1 MRPCSVTSCSV
12 TPAVFRTAR
21 RLPILRGLASVLAC
35 LLALPLCLP
44 FAQAAHANAAP
55 ARSTLATVLEL
66 QRIEAQ
72 AKAHPALLPSRPANR
87 LANTPYNAPRVSAP
101 APAVASAAAAPAST
115 RPALLPPASV
125 TLLNDVG
132 KLPSPLPPATVAAWK
147 RTLHTQ
153 AVTPARAALLHLW
166 LGEWELAQNEQLHA
180 AALHLRMAQ
189 HLTGPRRLIS
199 GTVAYD
205 TATTL
210 FYQGAYEE
218 AADAFARLL
227 SPKTVQPGYARTDC
241 ALWLRHARACAG
253 FHADRS
259 RVGIPEPPRL
269 DPNCGA
275 AALAASLQGVGLP
288 SDFKTVRAACRVT
301 GFGSSLTNII
311 KAGPKLGVRV
321 RTLTATDA
329 GLMALPKPLVS
340 FVEGDH
346 FIAVVRADAKGV
358 SYLCSDC
365 GPWPGGRVNL
375 TWKQWHLL
383 EPGIYAAVTKPGSV
397 WDQRL
402 AAQGKLSPAE
412 QMAGKALPLRL
423 AMNGPIGHY
432 LALLPRLTGIRG
444 VTIKQFATHSITC
457 GYSNRFTSHCL
468 DPVCCPTD
476 SGGPGGKGNGKG
488 TTSSKAHAVSASTG
502 DPVNLATGEEEYTPP
517 TDLTVYNPHGPSVE
531 WGRIYNSLRSIS
543 ESGSGGYYYD
553 YETADFGYG
562 WSHPYNVV
570 VLGGVVSTG
579 YIVEPNGAQTS
590 FANPSAAPT
599 ASHPSIPCQVQAG
612 YPALVTWDYDT
623 TSIGNHYTVTWPDRT
638 RWIMAQVGPNTNS
651 NSYHGNAYQLSQIID
666 RNGNHIDFHYV
677 LVNVGYSYSAQ
688 AVISAITNQDGTT
701 LLAIQRDGKGGI
713 ASVTDCYGRQVSYH
727 VGDYGEN
734 IFRAL
739 DFVSQI
745 VPAGTPNPPAR
756 FTYGYQSYANIEG
769 YHPSPFLHTIGVPSP
784 TGSGTSTATINYNPQ
799 TLFVSSLVDANG
811 NTHTYTAVDYL
822 HTKVTVA
829 DKNGNV
835 AYSYVSG
842 FDNNMSQT
850 GTTDGAGHLTSATV
864 YGDPNDPFRPS
875 SVADG
880 NANQSYPHQHAQAG
894 QTASLAQ
901 TGYDEP
907 AAYMQWDIVSPAGA
921 VLATNANRNG
931 WNLTLGV
938 ASGGLTLNVT
948 VPAGTAVGA
957 GYEVRYDSDGSG
969 YSAVFDIINPNA
981 RYGTTAYTWD
991 SYGNMVTETSP
1002 RGTVTTKTW
1011 DYSQFALG
1019 ELKQVSEGD
1028 KAPTAFAYYEPSGLM
1043 KTLTTPAPNTAGGTA
1058 TVTTSW
1064 TYDNLGNI
1072 LTETMPGNNAAQT
1085 ITTTFGYTT
1094 DGSYSQTA
1102 AIGQPLTSTD
1112 NLGKVTHFRYDSR
1125 GNSLSM
1131 TDAIGNETDFT
1142 YNIADQPL
1150 QTTSPATGQQ
1160 GSGRS
1165 SSVSAYL
1172 YSGGPLLSATSY
1184 DESGAAIRQV
1194 NYAYGSEGEMLGVS
1208 GSAEPVTYTYDSQY
1222 RLSTLTD
1229 GGGHTTRYYYKQQG
1243 YLDAVTYP
1251 GYIGPAPAYN
1261 ATLDGYN
1268 NITGKDSIRFS
1279 SYDRN
1284 GNVLMRIDGNSVETD
1299 YTYSADPQSLLTLIH
1314 YVYPAGYTGGT
1325 TSDVSLAYDAYGR
1338 RAGMTDGTGSQ
1349 SYAYDD
1355 ADDALSVTTG
1365 YTGLPVQSITYGYYP
1380 DGSRQS
1386 MSTPAGSFS
1395 YSYDAVGR
1403 MTGLSNPFSEA
1414 SSWGYQDNNWLS
1426 FQGDTGI
1433 ATYLNHTARGELHA
1447 ATNVLT
1453 RGNGYAVFNSTRDGV
1468 GNATTVNANLT
1479 SAPATYTGYTY
1490 NQYDTRNQ
1498 LTQEQSQRAGGYTNT
1513 FGYDGGTV
1521 TGAGDPTTFR
1531 GATRTFNAD
1540 NQDAAGTYDGNGNP
1554 AANSGQVLAF
1564 DPESRL
1570 TRYGNRL
1577 ACGYTGEG
1585 LRAWKQGSSGRTY
1598 FLYDGSEPV
1607 CELDSTGAV
1616 TATNT
1621 FGVNGLLSR
1630 HTGAGSAFYA
1640 CDLSGNVAQRAT
1652 ASGVSLSA
1660 DQYDAFG
1667 ARQST
1672 STSAD
1677 VFGFAGQWGG
1687 YTDAETGLV
1696 LMTHRYYDPNAGRFI
1711 TRDPIG
1717 YNGGINL
1724 YAYTENN
1731 PVVGGDPTGLS
1742 RESID
1747 SQFKNIYISALSA
1760 VAGRG
1765 PKAQMVYFVS
1775 YPTNSMLPLNK
1786 MEATSS
1792 GDCCTP
1798 GLQDCLDQASDAF
1811 QRCLETVNV
1820 VLAVCLVVSL
1830 ALPPPFN
1837 LTSILAC
1844 LQASRIAYAYCFA
1857 AYEVE
1862 RIYCQNHY
1870 DC

>member
-72 AKAHPALLPSRPANR
+72 AKAHPALLPSRPSNR

-101 APAVASAAAAPAST
+101 APAVASVAAAPAST

-189 HLTGPRRLIS
+189 HLTGPRSLIS

-301 GFGSSLTNII
+301 GFGSSLTDII

-432 LALLPRLTGIRG
+432 LALLPRLTSIRG

-880 NANQSYPHQHAQAG
+880 NANQSYPDQHAEAG
-894 QTASLAQ
+894 QTVSLAQ
-901 TGYDEP
+901 TGSDRTSNY
-907 AAYMQWDIVSPAGA
+907 ARWDVVSPAG
-921 VLATNANRNG
+921 VVIATDANPNG
-931 WNLTLGV
+931 WNLVFTDAV
-938 ASGGLTLNVT
+938 NASTNMMSLT

-957 GYEVRYDSDGSG
+957 GYEVRSDFSAYGYNSVSG
-969 YSAVFDIINPNA
+969 YSTVFDIINPNA
-981 RYGTTAYTWD
+981 RYGTATYTWD
-991 SYGNMVTETSP
+991 SYGNMVTETSA

-1028 KAPTAFAYYEPSGLM
+1028 KAPTSFAYYEPSGLV
-1043 KTLTTPAPNTAGGTA
+1043 KSFHAPMPGTVGGTA
-1058 TVTTSW
+1058 TVNYSY
-1064 TYDNLGNI
+1064 TYDGLGNL
-1072 LTETMPGNNAAQT
+1072 LTETTPGNNAAQA
-1085 ITTTFGYTT
+1085 ITMTFGYTT
-1094 DGSYSQTA
+1094 DSGYSQTA
-1102 AIGQPLTSTD
+1102 AIGQPLTVTD
-1112 NLGKVTHFRYDSR
+1112 NLGKVTHLRYDSR
-1125 GNSLSM
+1125 GNCLSVA
-1131 TDAIGNETDFT
+1131 DAISSWFPDQYDFT

-1150 QTTSPATGQQ
+1150 QTISPATNQQ
-1160 GSGRS
+1160 GSGRTTQT
-1165 SSVSAYL
+1165 SAYL
-1172 YSGGPLLSATSY
+1172 YLDGPLTGGTTT
-1184 DESGAAIRQV
+1184 DETGAAIRQV
-1194 NYAYGSEGEMLGVS
+1194 SYAYGQEGEMLGVS
-1208 GSAEPVTYTYDSQY
+1208 GSTEPATYTYDALY
-1222 RLSTLTD
+1222 RLATLTD
-1229 GGGHTTRYYYKQQG
+1229 GSGHATRYYYKQQG

-1251 GYIGPAPAYN
+1251 GYAGPTPVYN
-1261 ATLDGYN
+1261 SATDGYS
-1268 NITGKDSIRFS
+1268 NITGTDSIRFPA
-1279 SYDRN
+1279 YDPN
-1284 GNVLMRIDGNSVETD
+1284 GNLLRRMDGNGVETD
-1299 YTYSADPQSLLTLIH
+1299 YTHNADPQSLLTLMH
-1314 YVYPAGYTGGT
+1314 YVYPIGYTGGT
-1325 TSDVSLAYDAYGR
+1325 TGDVSLAYDAYGR
-1338 RAGMTDGTGSQ
+1338 RAGMADGTGSQ
-1349 SYAYDD
+1349 NYAYDD
-1355 ADDALSVTTG
+1355 EDNPLSVTTT
-1365 YTGLPVQSITYGYYP
+1365 YTGLPAKAVTYGYWP
-1380 DGSRQS
+1380 NGSRQS
-1386 MSTPAGSFS
+1386 MTSPVSATS
-1395 YSYDAVGR
+1395 YGYTYDAVGR
-1403 MTGLSNPFSEA
+1403 MTGMTNPYGQAAAWDYLDNGWLFHQTLSNAGAAAVITSCYYTQRGQLT
-1414 SSWGYQDNNWLS
+1414 SINNRRS
-1426 FQGDTGI
+1426 D
-1433 ATYLNHTARGELHA
+1433 
-1447 ATNVLT
+1447 
-1453 RGNGYAVFNSTRDGV
+1453 NSTLSD
-1468 GNATTVNANLT
+1468 
-1479 SAPATYTGYTY
+1479 YTGMS
-1490 NQYDTRNQ
+1490 YDGAGNRTSWTGNIPAAPNWNRTDSYSYDAKNQ
-1498 LTQEQSQRAGGYTNT
+1498 LTQEASTGPLSYTAN
-1513 FGYDGGTV
+1513 FGYDPSGN
-1521 TGAGDPTTFR
+1521 ATTLSNQ
-1531 GATRTFNAD
+1531 GHTYNAD
-1540 NQDAAGTYDGNGNP
+1540 NQDTASTYDGNGNP
-1554 AANSGQVLAF
+1554 AGYNGSGLRF
-1564 DPESRL
+1564 DPENRL
-1570 TRYGNRL
+1570 TQVGSVL
-1577 ACGYTGEG
+1577 SCGYNGDG
-1585 LRAWKQGSSGRTY
+1585 LRAWKQNSSGARTY
-1598 FLYDGSEPV
+1598 FLYDGDQPV
-1607 CELDSTGAV
+1607 CELNGSGNLTAVNDFGAD
-1616 TATNT
+1616 
-1621 FGVNGLLSR
+1621 GVWAR
-1630 HTGAGSAFYA
+1630 H
-1640 CDLSGNVAQRAT
+1640 DLSDEWFYTFDAQGCTSQKISR
-1652 ASGVSLSA
+1652 SGGVLCSSVFDAQGRGGTTESRTDPFNGFGGQFGYYA
-1660 DQYDAFG
+1660 DWE
-1667 ARQST
+1667 T
-1672 STSAD
+1672 S
-1677 VFGFAGQWGG
+1677 QQGG
-1687 YTDAETGLV
+1687 WYCLCLLG
-1696 LMTHRYYDPNAGRFI
+1696 HRFYDPDAGRFI
-1711 TRDPIG
+1711 NRDPIS

-1724 YAYTENN
+1724 YGYTGNDPIN
-1731 PVVGGDPTGLS
+1731 RIDPTGFDFLIQGEPGHHS
-1742 RESID
+1742 FCLILGGLTG
-1747 SQFKNIYISALSA
+1747 IVTAGV
-1760 VAGRG
+1760 VAN
-1765 PKAQMVYFVS
+1765 P
-1775 YPTNSMLPLNK
+1775 
-1786 MEATSS
+1786 
-1792 GDCCTP
+1792 
-1798 GLQDCLDQASDAF
+1798 
-1811 QRCLETVNV
+1811 
-1820 VLAVCLVVSL
+1820 VCK
-1830 ALPPPFN
+1830 
-1837 LTSILAC
+1837 
-1844 LQASRIAYAYCFA
+1844 Y
-1857 AYEVE
+1857 
-1862 RIYCQNHY
+1862 
-1870 DC
+1870 